1 MIIRAILPSWAAEE
15 FPTQRRVREGQYSPE
30 RIEQLNALYYN
41 IYYLPNYPSIYNPK
55 KTVDGADIDT
65 FDYVFV
71 DMDLKDKTYESK
83 EHFLETVA
91 DFPLTPTRMVDSGGG
106 VHCYW
111 RVMDLD
117 AMSYLRLQRRLM
129 RQFKTDEAVG
139 QIYQLMRLPGTVN
152 TKQADNLR
160 ICAELISADHSYT
173 SEQLDA
179 ALPPITAAD
188 EEYCKQHF
196 DKTYGLTDDS
206 ESIDDKLPVKFG
218 ALLKSNNEV
227 NDIWAGKCEDR
238 SAGDFR
244 IGHIMY
250 ASGFSRAEAL
260 SVLVNSAK
268 ALGRSPKHR
277 VSYATNI
284 VDKIWTFEETAETDQ
299 LSYTVKDI
307 LQKSGDAI
315 KGTRFP
321 CYSYLD
327 NTINGFRLGQVIGL
341 VAGSGVGKTAIALN
355 MFKGFVES
363 NPDYD
368 HFFIPLEQPAR
379 EIADRWKTMCGE
391 NTDLYEKVHII
402 SNYDNDGN
410 FRDLSLETIKN
421 HILDF
426 QKSSGKKAGCVVI
439 DHIGVLSNEDR
450 MGQDEGVKK
459 LAKAMKSFA
468 VQTNTLLVMQ
478 SQTSREKAGIGDLEL
493 NKDAAFGTSV
503 FENFCDY
510 LITVW
515 QPLKRCYNKSGCPTV
530 TAFKFCKIRHKKRGE
545 DKIQEDVPYTMI
557 FDPKTEILKEM
568 TQDEEKSFDFFNKM
582 ATNLRKLDRKTDLV
596 IYTTIKPEK
605 QEADEINGKAS
616 NNQDTT
622 TTDGTP
628 GLH

>member
-1 MIIRAILPSWAAEE
+1 MIIRAILPPWAIKE
-15 FPTQRRVREGQYSPE
+15 FPEQRRVREGQFTSE

-41 IYYLPNYPSIYNPK
+41 IYYLPNYPSTYNPK
-55 KTVDGADIDT
+55 KTVDGSDIDT

-71 DMDLKDKTYESK
+71 DMDLKDKIYKDK

-91 DFPLTPTRMVDSGGG
+91 DFPLAPTRMVDSGGG

-111 RVMDLD
+111 RVVDLD
-117 AMSYLRLQRRLM
+117 AISYLKLQRRLL
-129 RQFKTDEAVG
+129 RHFKTDEAVG
-139 QIYQLMRLPGTVN
+139 QIYQLMRLPGTIN
-152 TKQADNLR
+152 TKQQDNLR
-160 ICAELISADHSYT
+160 NCAEIFSANSSYT
-173 SEQLDA
+173 CEQLDT
-179 ALPPITAAD
+179 ALEPLTSDDA
-188 EEYCKQHF
+188 EYCNQHF
-196 DKTYGLTDDS
+196 DKTYGLID
-206 ESIDDKLPVKFG
+206 ESAERIDDKLPVKFG
-218 ALLKSNNEV
+218 QLLKNNNEV
-227 NDIWAGKCEDR
+227 KDIWSGKCEDR

-244 IGHIMY
+244 LGHIMF
-250 ASGFSRAEAL
+250 ASGFTKPEAL
-260 SVLVNSAK
+260 SVLVNSSK
-268 ALGRSPKHR
+268 ALSRSPKHR
-277 VSYATNI
+277 VSYANNI
-284 VDKIWTFEETAETDQ
+284 VDKIWTFEETAATDQ

-307 LQKSGDAI
+307 LQKSGDSL

-321 CYSYLD
+321 CYAYLD
-327 NTINGFRLGQVIGL
+327 NTVAGFRLGQVIGL

-363 NPDYD
+363 NPDYH

-379 EIADRWKTMCGE
+379 EIADRWKTMCGD
-391 NTDLYEKVHII
+391 NTDLHDKVHIL

-410 FRDLSLETIKN
+410 FRDLSLDRIKE

-426 QKSSGKKAGCVVI
+426 QKTTGKKVGCVVI

-468 VQTNTLLVMQ
+468 VQTDTLLVMQ

-515 QPLKRCYNKSGCPTV
+515 QPLKRCYNKPGCPTV

-557 FDPKTEILKEM
+557 FDPTTEVLRNL

-582 ATNLRKLDRKTDLV
+582 ATNIRKLDRKTDLV
-596 IYTTIKPEK
+596 VYTTIKTE
-605 QEADEINGKAS
+605 EGIINGKIDNSQNTIAVK
-616 NNQDTT
+616 
-622 TTDGTP
+622 GTP
-628 GLH
+628 DLH